1 MTSSLQPSRLAQYSL
16 AAPATATAATSGG
29 AALADVTSGTLDI
42 SYGRSGG
49 SAFFNG
55 FDSASSVAASFY
67 GAMGDLNMGLWAFQA
82 GTYADASFQLSIYN
96 SSYFNA
102 YFKQS
107 TAYINSYSS
116 SVYGGGM
123 VNAGAFWDA
132 SNSNTTSFLYGQIF
146 WTYSTGGGTETWTN
160 PDATGTKFVN
170 FFIYGEGEA
179 DIYGWIQFDWSIG
192 DADDWSLT
200 VSNWAYSTDGPLA
213 AGDSGSTPAV
223 PGLGGLAALAVGA
236 AGVRGRRQRA
246 AG

>member
-16 AAPATATAATSGG
+16 AATASGG
-29 AALADVTSGTLDI
+29 AALADADVTSGTFDI

-55 FDSASSVAASFY
+55 FDSASSSAASFY
-67 GAMGDLNMGLWAFQA
+67 GAMGDLNFGLWAFQA

-96 SSYFNA
+96 PSYFNA

-123 VNAGAFWDA
+123 VSVSAFWDA

-160 PDATGTKFVN
+160 PEAWGTKFVN
-170 FFIYGEGEA
+170 FFLQGEGVA

-200 VSNWAYSTDGPLA
+200 VSNWAYSYDGPLA
-213 AGDSGSTPAV
+213 AGDDQGEIGPPAV

-236 AGVRGRRQRA
+236 AGVRGRRQRMTD
-246 AG
+246 